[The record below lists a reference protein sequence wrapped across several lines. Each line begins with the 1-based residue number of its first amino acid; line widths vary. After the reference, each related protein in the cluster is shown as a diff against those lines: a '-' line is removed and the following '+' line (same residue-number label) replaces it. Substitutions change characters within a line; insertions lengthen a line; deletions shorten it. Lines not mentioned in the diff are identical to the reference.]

1 MDIGDIFQYFA
12 NGNLDFQFF
21 YFYVIQSTG

>member
-1 MDIGDIFQYFA
+1 MDIGDIFSILQ